1 MKNYSTPTTAK
12 AMYNM
17 AKELVRIM
25 TCPLGKWDDAMRVDK
40 IINALEHVPDNYYRV
55 ISGLIERQLDDYNTP
70 NEDGFSASDMDQAI
84 LKASGC

>member
-40 IINALEHVPDNYYRV
+40 IINARMVLVLVTWIKQFLKRV
-55 ISGLIERQLDDYNTP
+55 DVRMI
-70 NEDGFSASDMDQAI
+70 
-84 LKASGC
+84 K